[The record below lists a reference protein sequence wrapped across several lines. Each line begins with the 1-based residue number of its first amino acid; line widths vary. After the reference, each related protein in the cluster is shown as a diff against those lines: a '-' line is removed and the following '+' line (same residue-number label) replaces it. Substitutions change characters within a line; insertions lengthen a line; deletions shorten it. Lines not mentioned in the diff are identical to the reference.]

1 MWLRAEK
8 ITTGCMPDC
17 SQKGR
22 DRKTT
27 EDEPIRRRQTED
39 EGRPWFGCARCD
51 FEPARAGEEC
61 GMIQSPG
68 TNKPNPAGASIS
80 ADSAVSYLDG
90 RGRTPLSLSLS
101 LCVCVCFVMATGNP
115 PPGGTP
121 PFPGGLVHCSV
132 ASLIIFAF
140 RGKSSVAACLE
151 SGQSSTSV
159 VDRISEDQARCNPP
173 NPIGFFFL

>member
-1 MWLRAEK
+1 MGVR
-8 ITTGCMPDC
+8 
-17 SQKGR
+17 
-22 DRKTT
+22 
-27 EDEPIRRRQTED
+27 
-39 EGRPWFGCARCD
+39 
-51 FEPARAGEEC
+51 
-61 GMIQSPG
+61 
-68 TNKPNPAGASIS
+68 
-80 ADSAVSYLDG
+80 
-90 RGRTPLSLSLS
+90 LSLSPS
-101 LCVCVCFVMATGNP
+101 VCVCVCFVMATGNP

-173 NPIGFFFL
+173 NPIGFFFSLNYPCMSSVVEGQPKKKKVFDGRRHLLQSTCLRDAVVRFGCGRPPNQALQRIGSAMYRVSSVDQSRCRRSRAAGRALHWAVRHSCAN